1 MAENDQE
8 SVRDAELTT
17 ESETP
22 HFDALFARYD
32 TGKGIFGTEHLGSL
46 LLDMGFNASPKVLD
60 RALDDMDPNA
70 TGEIAKL
77 AFLEWFEEHAD
88 EIDDAAPAAA
98 GPSSL
103 PISPRTQQQDEAYTD
118 LQSAMLDAKNQRRQ
132 AEIDAQL
139 LANRLAHLRA
149 EDERA
154 QKRIEEARTRAR
166 EIAAIK
172 KRNENRQRAKQEA
185 MEQMQRDIKAACEY
199 NNMMQSTSRER
210 RNQLIAEYTSQ
221 RVQIVQDTRAER
233 KIHLEQIRR
242 QREQDRSWLAERSQ
256 EIRDQEKRAVKQ
268 RQIAQ
273 KNYQKELLK
282 KTRDNLA
289 REHERRLLSERK
301 INRME
306 AEEAELIAKLRVT
319 QELQRAAYEEL
330 EFVMQDE

>member
-1 MAENDQE
+1 MADDDQN
-8 SVRDAELTT
+8 SVREAELAN

-22 HFDALFARYD
+22 HFDALFAQYD
-32 TGKGIFGTEHLGSL
+32 TGKCVFGTEHLGSL
-46 LLDMGFNASPKVLD
+46 LIDMGFNASPKVLD

-77 AFLEWFEEHAD
+77 TFLEWFEENAD
-88 EIDDAAPAAA
+88 DIDDAPPAAPAQT
-98 GPSSL
+98 SL
-103 PISPRTQQQDEAYTD
+103 PISPRSQQQDEAYSE

-132 AEIDAQL
+132 AEVDAQL

-149 EDERA
+149 EDDRA
-154 QKRIEEARTRAR
+154 QKRIEEAKRRAR
-166 EIAAIK
+166 EIEAIK

-185 MEQMQRDIKAACEY
+185 MEQMQRDIRTACEY
-199 NNMMQSTSRER
+199 NNMMQSSSRER

-221 RVQIVQDTRAER
+221 RVQIVQETRAER
-233 KIHLEQIRR
+233 KTHLDQIRR
-242 QREQDRSWLAERSQ
+242 QREMDRSWLAERSQ
-256 EIRDQEKRAVKQ
+256 EIRDNEKRAVRQ

-273 KNYQKELLK
+273 KNYEKELLK
-282 KTRDNLA
+282 KARDNLA
-289 REHERRLLSERK
+289 REHEKRLLSEKK
-301 INRME
+301 IHRME